1 MEVHHHPDLHH
12 KKKNFKE
19 YFFEFLMIFLA
30 VTLGFFAETIR
41 ETITER
47 NTSNEYA
54 RSMIEDLKKDTVNLN
69 HDINEL
75 KFVDDRLDTFINIVH
90 TKNIH
95 ELPGGTWYYYGRF
108 GTRTTT
114 FQTEDATM
122 EQLKSSGALRYF
134 GNYPII
140 TALGQYDQSTKELA
154 IYINLDLIYQSNIVG
169 LRNKIFN
176 AWYFLPVMDLQI
188 SKQAIDSFMQQN
200 IPLVTTARKMMIQ
213 YASYCQLKS
222 FNNKNL
228 IVLEMNLFK
237 NAKSLL
243 TELKIKYKPSK
254 DVNESPTTV
263 NSKL

>member
-19 YFFEFLMIFLA
+19 YFLEFLMIFLA

-41 ETITER
+41 ETITES

-54 RSMIEDLKKDTVNLN
+54 RSIIEDLKKDTVLLN
-69 HDINEL
+69 IDIREL
-75 KFVDDRLDTFINIVH
+75 KLVDDRLDTFINIVH
-90 TKNIH
+90 TKNID

-108 GTRTTT
+108 GTRTTEY
-114 FQTEDATM
+114 QPEDATM

-134 GNYPII
+134 GNYAID
-140 TALGQYDQSTKELA
+140 TALARYDQSTKELEN
-154 IYINLDLIYQSNIVG
+154 YISEGLIYQSNIVS
-169 LRNKIFN
+169 LRNKIFD
-176 AWYFLPVMDLQI
+176 AYYFLPVMDLQI

-200 IPLVTTARKMMIQ
+200 IPLLTTARNMMIQ

-243 TELKIKYKPSK
+243 TELNKKYKPA
-254 DVNESPTTV
+254 N
-263 NSKL
+263 N

>member
-1 MEVHHHPDLHH
+1 M
-12 KKKNFKE
+12 
-19 YFFEFLMIFLA
+19 
-30 VTLGFFAETIR
+30 
-41 ETITER
+41 
-47 NTSNEYA
+47 
-54 RSMIEDLKKDTVNLN
+54 
-69 HDINEL
+69 
-75 KFVDDRLDTFINIVH
+75 VH
-90 TKNIH
+90 TKNID

-108 GTRTTT
+108 GTRTTEY
-114 FQTEDATM
+114 QPEDATM

-134 GNYPII
+134 GNYAII
-140 TALGQYDQSTKELA
+140 TALAQYDQSTKELENF
-154 IYINLDLIYQSNIVG
+154 ISEGLIYQSNVVG
-169 LRNKIFN
+169 LRNKIFD
-176 AWYFLPVMDLQI
+176 AYYFLPVMDLQI

-200 IPLVTTARKMMIQ
+200 IPLLTTARNMMIE

>member
-1 MEVHHHPDLHH
+1 
-12 KKKNFKE
+12 
-19 YFFEFLMIFLA
+19 
-30 VTLGFFAETIR
+30 
-41 ETITER
+41 
-47 NTSNEYA
+47 
-54 RSMIEDLKKDTVNLN
+54 LKL
-69 HDINEL
+69 
-75 KFVDDRLDTFINIVH
+75 VDDRLDTFINIVH
-90 TKNIH
+90 TKNID

-140 TALGQYDQSTKELA
+140 TALAQYDQSTKELA
-154 IYINLDLIYQSNIVG
+154 KFINEGLIYQSNIVG
-169 LRNKIFN
+169 LRNQIFD

-188 SKQAIDSFMQQN
+188 SKQAIDSFKQQN
-200 IPLVTTARKMMIQ
+200 IPLLTTDRNMMVQ

-243 TELKIKYKPSK
+243 TELKIKYKPSNV
-254 DVNESPTTV
+254 VNESPTTV
-263 NSKL
+263 NPKL

>member
-54 RSMIEDLKKDTVNLN
+54 RSMIEDLKKDTAYLN

-95 ELPGGTWYYYGRF
+95 ELPGGTWSYYGRF

-134 GNYPII
+134 GNYTII

-154 IYINLDLIYQSNIVG
+154 TYINLDLIYQSNIVG
-169 LRNKIFN
+169 LRNKIFD
-176 AWYFLPVMDLQI
+176 AYYILPVMDLQI
-188 SKQAIDSFMQQN
+188 SKQAIYSFMQQN
-200 IPLVTTARKMMIQ
+200 IPLLTTARNMMIE

-228 IVLEMNLFK
+228 IVLEMKLFK

-243 TELKIKYKPSK
+243 TELNKKYKPS
-254 DVNESPTTV
+254 N
-263 NSKL
+263 N